1 MSLQYIA
8 FGAESSDA
16 MRLDD
21 QLSISTA
28 MRAHLQER
36 GITPDRIDIEHIDY
50 RKRFVSMYF
59 IVQVA
64 GLCYPY
70 TVAVP
75 HGERLNERL
84 ARAAAAH
91 VAKASFKI

>member
-8 FGAESSDA
+8 FGGESSDA

-21 QLSISTA
+21 KLSISIA

-50 RKRFVSMYF
+50 RKRFVAMDF
-59 IVQVA
+59 ILHVD
-64 GLCYPY
+64 GLYYPY

-91 VAKASFKI
+91 VAKTSFKI